1 MNCVQTAIQA
11 HSVQNSRILT
21 LLAHHG
27 HVKAMTLGFDRDGA
41 PQMRMDDVGRNKA
54 TTFTGFC
61 SQHDSEIFAPIER
74 EVFRPT
80 DQEHLFLFAY
90 RAVAREL
97 HVLMDAAIK
106 IQATYT
112 KRIELGID
120 KGDQPEPAG
129 MLAIDHILRAH
140 STYLY
145 KLHFDRA
152 LVSKKYGN
160 ILHDMFMVAHQQPTV
175 AVCSLYSVDNL
186 SRGDDWVRVAL
197 NVFPLSKTESAVIFS
212 YVPED
217 ARLVVTSLNETLTSE
232 GAYQKYL
239 LSKLI
244 LNNCENFV
252 ISPTYYEEW
261 REDKKADVM
270 AYFTDTL
277 ITGNLNVENKN
288 LYLF

>member
-1 MNCVQTAIQA
+1 
-11 HSVQNSRILT
+11 
-21 LLAHHG
+21 
-27 HVKAMTLGFDRDGA
+27 
-41 PQMRMDDVGRNKA
+41 
-54 TTFTGFC
+54 
-61 SQHDSEIFAPIER
+61 
-74 EVFRPT
+74 
-80 DQEHLFLFAY
+80 
-90 RAVAREL
+90 
-97 HVLMDAAIK
+97 
-106 IQATYT
+106 
-112 KRIELGID
+112 
-120 KGDQPEPAG
+120 
-129 MLAIDHILRAH
+129 
-140 STYLY
+140 
-145 KLHFDRA
+145 
-152 LVSKKYGN
+152 
-160 ILHDMFMVAHQQPTV
+160 MFMVAHQQPTV